1 MKEHKLLP
9 TISLVLSF
17 ISLLDHFTPFIAYGY
32 IYLPIVAVIIAIL
45 SIFYNFENRKN
56 ITGLALV
63 VSLLAL
69 AVAFYFYY
77 YPRIIPY

>member
-9 TISLVLSF
+9 IISLVLSF
-17 ISLLDHFTPFIAYGY
+17 ISLIDHFMLFIAYGY
-32 IYLPIVAVIIAIL
+32 IYLPIIAIIIAVL
-45 SIFYNFENRKN
+45 SIFYNCENRKN
-56 ITGLALV
+56 LTWIALG

-77 YPRIIPY
+77 HPRIVPY